1 LRVESCKILASL
13 LALFSVS
20 TFAQTFSLEGG
31 VNYFLFDLQK
41 EIAISPYGGVGFEM
55 ELSDYTSGYLQ
66 GSYSYLR
73 LKNNSDFHG
82 LHQFIGRAGI
92 EVFDCLGV
100 GISLAGVR
108 GNNAT
113 PAAENYML
121 SSSESEFGWNFR
133 LKLNLLK
140 FEKFTLG
147 TKFYYDKIWTQP
159 KNSHLL
165 QAGIFLSLG

>member
-1 LRVESCKILASL
+1 MLTSPKTLAIALAFFSANAFSQIFSVES
-13 LALFSVS
+13 
-20 TFAQTFSLEGG
+20 G
-31 VNYFLFDLQK
+31 VNYFLGNLQK
-41 EIAISPYGGVGFEM
+41 EVRIAPYGGAGFELR
-55 ELSDYTSGYLQ
+55 LSDYTSGYLQ
-66 GSYSYLR
+66 GSYGYLH
-73 LKNNSDFHG
+73 LKNNSDFRG
-82 LHQFIGRAGI
+82 LHQFIGRTGI
-92 EVFDCLGV
+92 EIFDCLGI

-108 GNNAT
+108 GSGAT

-147 TKFYYDKIWTQP
+147 TKFYYDRIWTNP
-159 KNSHLL
+159 KNTHLL